1 MTLAELPLVL
11 MLVGLTAYAVLGGA
25 DFGAAFW
32 QLGARGEQGGALR
45 QHAYRAMGPVW
56 EANHVWLI
64 FVLVI
69 CWTAYPEVFASIF
82 STLTVPLFI
91 AAIGIILRGTAYAI
105 HAGTAREIERRA
117 VDRIFSISSVLTPFA
132 LGTVVGAIAS
142 GRVPV
147 GNAQGD
153 LVSSWL
159 NASSFVIGFLA
170 VASGAYV
177 AAVYLAG
184 DGARA
189 GREDLASAF
198 RTRALGAGVITGAI
212 ALVALLVVHSDGGRV
227 GERLLERPAI
237 SAVACSAAAGLFT
250 LELTRR
256 SRFEAARYGASAAV
270 AFVILGWA
278 LAQRP
283 ELLPGLTVDEAA
295 AGRTVLLATV
305 VGVAIGALVLI
316 PSLVLLFGLVLRGRF
331 DEDTGD
337 TDGLASNSQRRPTRM
352 SLLTLAVGAGAVGL
366 LLTLIFDGGPSRA
379 RHRRPVR
386 LRRARVYRHRER
398 RDVLLGAVAA
408 NPASRSFQV
417 LLDREQQEID
427 ALPSRV
433 ALRRVLAQSRVSS
446 REKPA
451 ADDQRDAGY
460 EEREVPSKLATAF
473 VDVVK
478 AEEVMVNDAFDEVED
493 APAREHPAEE
503 RASRVDG
510 PVSQRVPEHPQADDG
525 EKPGGGVEEAVRAH
539 VGFHAFQS
547 GCGPAVRA
555 GEHVVPLND
564 LVENDAVHE
573 SSEADSEQD
582 AGPG

>member
-64 FVLVI
+64 FVLAI

-132 LGTVVGAIAS
+132 LGTVVGAIAF

-170 VASGAYV
+170 VATGAYV

-227 GERLLERPAI
+227 GERLLEWPAI
-237 SAVACSAAAGLFT
+237 SAVASSAAAGLFT

-295 AGRTVLLATV
+295 AGQTVLLATV

-316 PSLVLLFGLVLRGRF
+316 PSLILLFGLVLRGRF
-331 DEDTGD
+331 DEDAGD

-366 LLTLIFDGGPSRA
+366 LLTLIFDGGA
-379 RHRRPVR
+379 
-386 LRRARVYRHRER
+386 
-398 RDVLLGAVAA
+398 LLGLGIVGL
-408 NPASRSFQV
+408 F
-417 LLDREQQEID
+417 
-427 ALPSRV
+427 
-433 ALRRVLAQSRVSS
+433 
-446 REKPA
+446 
-451 ADDQRDAGY
+451 
-460 EEREVPSKLATAF
+460 AF
-473 VDVVK
+473 VGLASIAIVS
-478 AEEVMVNDAFDEVED
+478 DAT
-493 APAREHPAEE
+493 
-503 RASRVDG
+503 S
-510 PVSQRVPEHPQADDG
+510 
-525 EKPGGGVEEAVRAH
+525 
-539 VGFHAFQS
+539 
-547 GCGPAVRA
+547 
-555 GEHVVPLND
+555 
-564 LVENDAVHE
+564 
-573 SSEADSEQD
+573 SSEQ
-582 AGPG
+582 

>member
-1 MTLAELPLVL
+1 

-32 QLGARGEQGGALR
+32 QLAARGEQGGALR

-91 AAIGIILRGTAYAI
+91 AAIGIILRGTAYAV
-105 HAGTAREIERRA
+105 HAGTTREIERRV

-132 LGTVVGAIAS
+132 LGTVVGAIAL

-153 LVSSWL
+153 PVSSWL
-159 NASSFVIGFLA
+159 NPSSFVLGFLA
-170 VASGAYV
+170 VATGAYV

-189 GREDLASAF
+189 GREDLATAF
-198 RTRALGAGVITGAI
+198 RARALGAGVITGAI
-212 ALVALLVVHSDGGRV
+212 ALVALLVVRADGGRV
-227 GERLLERPAI
+227 GERLLEWPAI
-237 SAVACSAAAGLFT
+237 SAVAGSAAAGLFT
-250 LELTRR
+250 LELARR

-295 AGRTVLLATV
+295 AGRTVLLATI

-316 PSLVLLFGLVLRGRF
+316 PSLALLFGLVLRGRF
-331 DEDTGD
+331 DEDAGD
-337 TDGLASNSQRRPTRM
+337 TDGLASRSERRPMRM

-366 LLTLIFDGGPSRA
+366 LLTLVFDGGA
-379 RHRRPVR
+379 
-386 LRRARVYRHRER
+386 
-398 RDVLLGAVAA
+398 LLGLGIVGL
-408 NPASRSFQV
+408 F
-417 LLDREQQEID
+417 
-427 ALPSRV
+427 
-433 ALRRVLAQSRVSS
+433 
-446 REKPA
+446 
-451 ADDQRDAGY
+451 
-460 EEREVPSKLATAF
+460 AF
-473 VDVVK
+473 VGLASIAIVS
-478 AEEVMVNDAFDEVED
+478 DA
-493 APAREHPAEE
+493 
-503 RASRVDG
+503 S
-510 PVSQRVPEHPQADDG
+510 
-525 EKPGGGVEEAVRAH
+525 
-539 VGFHAFQS
+539 
-547 GCGPAVRA
+547 
-555 GEHVVPLND
+555 
-564 LVENDAVHE
+564 
-573 SSEADSEQD
+573 SSE
-582 AGPG
+582 P

>member
-1 MTLAELPLVL
+1 VTLAELPLVL

-69 CWTAYPEVFASIF
+69 CWTTYPEVFASIF

-132 LGTVVGAIAS
+132 LGTVVGAIAF

-170 VASGAYV
+170 VATGAYV

-227 GERLLERPAI
+227 GERLLEWPAI
-237 SAVACSAAAGLFT
+237 SAVASSAAAGLFT
-250 LELTRR
+250 LELARR

-295 AGRTVLLATV
+295 AGRTVLWATV

-331 DEDTGD
+331 DEDAGN
-337 TDGLASNSQRRPTRM
+337 TDGLASNFQRRPTRM

-366 LLTLIFDGGPSRA
+366 LLTLIFDGA
-379 RHRRPVR
+379 
-386 LRRARVYRHRER
+386 
-398 RDVLLGAVAA
+398 LLGLGIVGL
-408 NPASRSFQV
+408 F
-417 LLDREQQEID
+417 
-427 ALPSRV
+427 
-433 ALRRVLAQSRVSS
+433 
-446 REKPA
+446 
-451 ADDQRDAGY
+451 
-460 EEREVPSKLATAF
+460 AF
-473 VDVVK
+473 VGFASIAIVS
-478 AEEVMVNDAFDEVED
+478 DAT
-493 APAREHPAEE
+493 
-503 RASRVDG
+503 S
-510 PVSQRVPEHPQADDG
+510 
-525 EKPGGGVEEAVRAH
+525 
-539 VGFHAFQS
+539 
-547 GCGPAVRA
+547 
-555 GEHVVPLND
+555 
-564 LVENDAVHE
+564 
-573 SSEADSEQD
+573 SSEQ
-582 AGPG
+582 

>member
-1 MTLAELPLVL
+1 VTLAELPLVL

-170 VASGAYV
+170 VATGAYV

-227 GERLLERPAI
+227 GERLLEWPAI
-237 SAVACSAAAGLFT
+237 SAVASSAAAGLFT

-283 ELLPGLTVDEAA
+283 ELLPGLTVEEAA

-316 PSLVLLFGLVLRGRF
+316 PSLVLLFGLVLHGRF
-331 DEDTGD
+331 DEDAGD
-337 TDGLASNSQRRPTRM
+337 TDGLASNSQRRRTRM
-352 SLLTLAVGAGAVGL
+352 SLLTLAVGVGAVGL
-366 LLTLIFDGGPSRA
+366 LLTLIFDGGA
-379 RHRRPVR
+379 
-386 LRRARVYRHRER
+386 
-398 RDVLLGAVAA
+398 LLGLGIVGL
-408 NPASRSFQV
+408 F
-417 LLDREQQEID
+417 
-427 ALPSRV
+427 
-433 ALRRVLAQSRVSS
+433 
-446 REKPA
+446 
-451 ADDQRDAGY
+451 
-460 EEREVPSKLATAF
+460 AF
-473 VDVVK
+473 VGLASIAIVS
-478 AEEVMVNDAFDEVED
+478 DAT
-493 APAREHPAEE
+493 
-503 RASRVDG
+503 S
-510 PVSQRVPEHPQADDG
+510 
-525 EKPGGGVEEAVRAH
+525 
-539 VGFHAFQS
+539 
-547 GCGPAVRA
+547 
-555 GEHVVPLND
+555 
-564 LVENDAVHE
+564 
-573 SSEADSEQD
+573 SSEQ
-582 AGPG
+582 